1 MKVVLAITLVA
12 ILGVAS
18 GTQFSLCQAPS
29 ERRHELVNCVKT
41 HLNEQ
46 LKRTFAKNKIK
57 VTETTQEMRGRGGG
71 HPEEVNLRLPRS
83 LSEVK
88 QRLNCEDLDCV
99 FTKICELSSDT
110 HQEHANTFLPDDV
123 KTDVRAALTQC
134 RPSN

>member
-1 MKVVLAITLVA
+1 MKVLLAITLVA

-46 LKRTFAKNKIK
+46 ASQK
-57 VTETTQEMRGRGGG
+57 
-71 HPEEVNLRLPRS
+71 
-83 LSEVK
+83 LSE
-88 QRLNCEDLDCV
+88 
-99 FTKICELSSDT
+99 
-110 HQEHANTFLPDDV
+110 QEHANTFLPDDV

>member
-1 MKVVLAITLVA
+1 MKVVLALTLVA
-12 ILGVAS
+12 VLGVAS
-18 GTQFSLCQAPS
+18 GTQFSLCQASS
-29 ERRHELVNCVKT
+29 ERRHELVNCLKT
-41 HLNEQ
+41 HLNDQ
-46 LKRTFAKNKIK
+46 TSQK
-57 VTETTQEMRGRGGG
+57 
-71 HPEEVNLRLPRS
+71 

-99 FTKICELSSDT
+99 FTKICELDSDA